1 MTPSFPRQ
9 LARYSFA
16 ALSVLLAVAFFAGGP
31 TALAEG
37 DKTHLPGW
45 EVTVEQ
51 ALQLKLDF
59 IAVARLVKFR
69 DGDPPQLTPGTDVY
83 DHVEFEILSVLRGKA
98 PDTVRPVR
106 CMLFMDHQQPPGAR
120 GLQENVRY
128 IIFCKRANNGVLMA
142 GKMLPDDEK
151 TERTIMTAQ

>member
-1 MTPSFPRQ
+1 MKPTKHLLTVLPV
-9 LARYSFA
+9 LV
-16 ALSVLLAVAFFAGGP
+16 ALAFFAGAR
-31 TALAEG
+31 TTFAEG
-37 DKTHLPGW
+37 DRTHLPGW
-45 EVTVEQ
+45 EVTLEQ

-59 IAVARLVKFR
+59 IAVARLVRFR

-83 DHVEFEILSVLRGKA
+83 DRVEFEILSVLRGKA
-98 PDTVRPVR
+98 PETVRPVR
-106 CMLFMDHQQPPGAR
+106 CMLFMDHSQPPGAR

-151 TERTIMTAQ
+151 IERTIMAVH

>member
-9 LARYSFA
+9 LTRYSLA
-16 ALSVLLAVAFFAGGP
+16 ILPVLLVVAFFAGAQ
-31 TALAEG
+31 TAFAEG
-37 DKTHLPGW
+37 DKTHLPGS
-45 EVTVEQ
+45 EVTLEQ

-98 PDTVRPVR
+98 PDTVGPVR
-106 CMLFMDHQQPPGAR
+106 CMLFMDHNQPPGAR